1 MITVNQN
8 PASVEIESLG
18 HWRLD
23 GKPVDPGT
31 RLVVLPSLAADLI
44 SRGKARRPLAAQP
57 ALKPEPEATP
67 EPAPEPEAAPE
78 PALEPAPETPPAAA
92 PAARGKK

>member
-31 RLVVLPSLAADLI
+31 RLAVLPSLAADLV
-44 SRGKARRPLAAQP
+44 SRGKARWPLAVQP
-57 ALKPEPEATP
+57 ALEPEPEIAL
-67 EPAPEPEAAPE
+67 EPAP
-78 PALEPAPETPPAAA
+78 EPAPETPPAAA